1 MAPIMC
7 PQHREFGVTNM
18 IRQLFIAAAI
28 AATAAT
34 AFAAVSPQDN
44 AGLSSDRNVTVI
56 EKNQAFPVIGPVT
69 VEQCA
74 VEDCSDTQV

>member
-1 MAPIMC
+1 M
-7 PQHREFGVTNM
+7 TTM

-34 AFAAVSPQDN
+34 AFAAASSEDI